1 MNTLSTIKL
10 TGSKAL
16 EFARLQTAGV
26 LLNSFQSPNEDEV
39 LGLCISDAEE
49 IAKEDVGL
57 LWVEVS
63 HETVDD
69 ETYALA
75 RRCS

>member
-1 MNTLSTIKL
+1 MNKLSTIKL

-16 EFARLQTAGV
+16 EFARRQDAGI
-26 LLNSFQSPNEDEV
+26 LLNKFQDAQDDEII
-39 LGLCISDAEE
+39 GLSLADAAEVANDD
-49 IAKEDVGL
+49 IGL